1 MNCEDS
7 GLAPVVVVAEG
18 VVEQDALVVAAEY
31 VLGFVVC
38 VVVGIV
44 DLLVEFAVV
53 GVVAHYVVGVVTWV
67 VDRIVVRVVVWI
79 VDLVVERIDVGVV
92 LLFAV
97 KVV

>member
-18 VVEQDALVVAAEY
+18 VVEQDAVVVASEY
-31 VLGFVVC
+31 VLEFAVC

-44 DLLVEFAVV
+44 NLLVEFAVV
-53 GVVAHYVVGVVTWV
+53 GVAAHYVVGVVAWV
-67 VDRIVVRVVVWI
+67 VVRVVVWI